1 MLFTHHVKLRDN
13 LPLQKNYKELREAIL
28 ELFLSVKIRTD
39 EEIDEYNK
47 NIFLQEKKDMEKVN
61 GFELVDLVKES
72 VEKLMQMQQESN
84 ILSQHKRQNQLTWQS
99 DTLEDLQVVN
109 PIKKPKKVEAELK
122 EEPNCKSP
130 ANSL

>member
-84 ILSQHKRQNQLTWQS
+84 ILSQHKR
-99 DTLEDLQVVN
+99 
-109 PIKKPKKVEAELK
+109 
-122 EEPNCKSP
+122 
-130 ANSL
+130 

>member
-1 MLFTHHVKLRDN
+1 VLFTHHVKLRDN

-84 ILSQHKRQNQLTWQS
+84 ILSQHKR
-99 DTLEDLQVVN
+99 
-109 PIKKPKKVEAELK
+109 
-122 EEPNCKSP
+122 
-130 ANSL
+130 

>member
-47 NIFLQEKKDMEKVN
+47 SIFLQEKKDMEKVN

-84 ILSQHKRQNQLTWQS
+84 ILSQHKR
-99 DTLEDLQVVN
+99 
-109 PIKKPKKVEAELK
+109 
-122 EEPNCKSP
+122 
-130 ANSL
+130 